1 MGGNCCKWL
10 KKGANVNIPV
20 EEVKQPLL
28 DQDQP
33 DNSEKRDLEV
43 ELLKAAE
50 FGHTKS
56 VVELLLAG
64 ADVNVAR
71 LSDDGSTPLM
81 LAAQYNYVN
90 SVDLLLNEGADVNA
104 VDDEGNTALLRAA
117 DQCESL
123 ELLIQASAD
132 VNVTNDKDS
141 SPLMVALWEGN
152 DKCAQLLIEAGADV
166 NHCDTDGSTVLMQA
180 AQYGYVKCLNCLIE
194 AKADVNEAREDGITA
209 LLTATRNGRVRCMEV
224 LIGAGA
230 DVNVV
235 DSGGNTALLI
245 ATTLGD
251 GKAVEVLAKAGADVN
266 SNALF
271 GQTPLLLASSC
282 GDCKGISALIQ
293 SGADVN
299 SAENK
304 TAIVRASRSR
314 CVKAVC
320 LLLEAGANLTTPNTD
335 DECTARDILDLQ
347 GNGNEL
353 ALVLM
358 AAGEATWKIYR
369 NPGHFMHF
377 SPTQQMSLKNFCRK
391 VIRRCMLASH
401 PPTNLFS
408 KAPRLG
414 LSSVLTS
421 YLTYNVNTTLTVKYG
436 APTEILE

>member
-1 MGGNCCKWL
+1 M
-10 KKGANVNIPV
+10 
-20 EEVKQPLL
+20 
-28 DQDQP
+28 
-33 DNSEKRDLEV
+33 
-43 ELLKAAE
+43 
-50 FGHTKS
+50 
-56 VVELLLAG
+56 AG

-90 SVDLLLNEGADVNA
+90 CVDLLLNEGADVNS
-104 VDDEGNTALLRAA
+104 VDNEGNTALLKAA
-117 DQCESL
+117 DKYESL
-123 ELLIQASAD
+123 ELLIQVSAD
-132 VNVTNDKDS
+132 VNVTNDKGS
-141 SPLMVALWEGN
+141 SPLMVALWEGT
-152 DKCAQLLIEAGADV
+152 DKCAQLLIEAGAEV
-166 NHCDTDGSTVLMQA
+166 NHCNTEGITVLMQA
-180 AQYGYVKCLNCLIE
+180 AQYGYVNCLNCLIK
-194 AKADVNEAREDGITA
+194 AKADVNEASEDGITA
-209 LLTATRNGRVRCMEV
+209 LLIATKNGRVRCMEA

-230 DVNVV
+230 DLNVV
-235 DSGGNTALLI
+235 DSSGNTALLI

-282 GDCKGISALIQ
+282 GDCKGIAALIQ
-293 SGADVN
+293 SGAYVN

-335 DECTARDILDLQ
+335 DKCTARDILDLQ
-347 GNGNEL
+347 CNGNEM
-353 ALVLM
+353 ALMLM
-358 AAGEATWKIYR
+358 AAEEATWKIYR

-377 SPTQQMSLKNFCRK
+377 TPTEQMSLKHLCRK
-391 VIRRCMLASH
+391 VIRRCLLSSH

-408 KAPRLG
+408 KAPKLG

-436 APTEILE
+436 AQTEILE